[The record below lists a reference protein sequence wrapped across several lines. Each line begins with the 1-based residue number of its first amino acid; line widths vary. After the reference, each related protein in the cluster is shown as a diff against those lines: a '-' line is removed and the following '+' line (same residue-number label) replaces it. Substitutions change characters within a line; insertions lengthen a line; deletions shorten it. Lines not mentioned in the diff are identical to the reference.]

1 MHLHLTYFRSVWR
14 KESHLNDNQQVFV
27 VTAAVDGAASAD
39 AAPRHLLLLVML
51 LVMLMRLPVA
61 LAKCICC

>member
-1 MHLHLTYFRSVWR
+1 MHLHLTYFRFVWR

-39 AAPRHLLLLVML
+39 AAPRHLLLLL
-51 LVMLMRLPVA
+51 LMLMRLPVA